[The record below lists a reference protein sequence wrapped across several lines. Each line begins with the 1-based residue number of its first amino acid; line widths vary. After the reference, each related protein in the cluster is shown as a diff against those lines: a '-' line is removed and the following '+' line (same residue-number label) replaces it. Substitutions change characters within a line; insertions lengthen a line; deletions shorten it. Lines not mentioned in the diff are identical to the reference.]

1 MKYKIIR
8 ILEPDFGCEGRP
20 DGYEQVDDVIIE
32 NDQGVR
38 KTLKLKDAEL
48 YRLHLDEG
56 DTIELDR

>member
-38 KTLKLKDAEL
+38 KTLKMKDAEL
-48 YRLHLDEG
+48 YRLHL
-56 DTIELDR
+56 ELDR